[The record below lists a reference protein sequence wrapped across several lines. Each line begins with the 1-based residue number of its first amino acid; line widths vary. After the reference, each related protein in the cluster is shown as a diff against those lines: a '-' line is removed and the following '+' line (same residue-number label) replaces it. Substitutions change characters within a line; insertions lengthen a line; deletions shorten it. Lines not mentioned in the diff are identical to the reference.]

1 MHVAFAIPWDP
12 NFRAYQNGQPVPL
25 RANSTGLMVSSP
37 LPTDSTSLDLRFE
50 PSTEERAFAWI
61 SLLTALGCVVFLIR
75 QRKA

>member
-1 MHVAFAIPWDP
+1 
-12 NFRAYQNGQPVPL
+12 
-25 RANSTGLMVSSP
+25 MVSSP